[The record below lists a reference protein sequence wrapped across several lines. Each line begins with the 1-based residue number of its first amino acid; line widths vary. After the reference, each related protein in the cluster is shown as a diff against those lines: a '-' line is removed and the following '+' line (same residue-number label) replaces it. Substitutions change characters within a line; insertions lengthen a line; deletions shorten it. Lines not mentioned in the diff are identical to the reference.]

1 MEKILV
7 SIAPGFAFTCGA
19 FLLLLS
25 GVQLRI
31 YFSKKY
37 KRSRS
42 LALFCFFS
50 GFFALEHFVA
60 QSRVFSPEFTHAYVG
75 LSTLALCLSLAFYIT
90 SLSYFVAIPSWLF
103 KTYRVGSLAVAFVT
117 FIGVVASLAGGRSWF
132 FHAHDLLHSGNYFVD
147 SYTVRIGHPRQ
158 FINIILSITGVITV
172 GGASVLLRRV
182 LRTSRDT
189 FFILGLMFSIVA
201 AILENFLLP
210 FTYSYFFPVVFMA
223 NLFEAFRMN
232 SLSYRE
238 YVREKMARHFDQ
250 KVESESEKYQNSNL
264 TEKRISE
271 LAKKLQTVLEK
282 DKVYLNPNLSSESLA
297 KKIGIPPYQLSQ
309 VVNIGLNT
317 TFFELVSQY
326 RIEEVKQRLKDEQYA
341 DETIIN
347 IAYSSGFNSKSAF
360 NTAFK
365 KQTGMTPSKF
375 RKS

>member
-7 SIAPGFAFTCGA
+7 SIVPGFAFTCGT
-19 FLLLLS
+19 FLFFLS

-31 YFSKKY
+31 YISKMY

-50 GFFALEHFVA
+50 GCFAFEHFVA
-60 QSRVFSPEFTHAYVG
+60 QSRIFSPEFTHVYVG
-75 LSTLALCLSLAFYIT
+75 FSTLALCLSLAFYIT
-90 SLSYFVAIPSWLF
+90 SLSYFVAIPGWLF
-103 KTYRVGSLAVAFVT
+103 KSYRISSLTIAFLT
-117 FIGVVASLAGGRSWF
+117 LIGLIASLALENSWF
-132 FHAHDLLHSGNYFVD
+132 FHAHDLLESGNYFVD

-158 FINIILSITGVITV
+158 FLNIVLSITGFITV
-172 GGASVLLRRV
+172 VGAVVLLQRV
-182 LRTSRDT
+182 LKTSRDT
-189 FFILGLMFSIVA
+189 FFVLGLVFSIVA
-201 AILENFLLP
+201 ATLENFLLP
-210 FTYSYFFPVVFMA
+210 FTYSYFFPIVFMA

-250 KVESESEKYQNSNL
+250 KGETESEKYQNSNL
-264 TEKRISE
+264 TEKRVNE
-271 LAKKLQTVLEK
+271 LAAKLQTVLEQ
-282 DKVYLNPNLSSESLA
+282 DKAYLNPNLSSESLA

-317 TFFELVSQY
+317 TFFELISQY
-326 RIEEVKQRLKDEQYA
+326 RIEEVKRRLKDEQYA

-365 KQTGMTPSKF
+365 KQTGMTPSEF